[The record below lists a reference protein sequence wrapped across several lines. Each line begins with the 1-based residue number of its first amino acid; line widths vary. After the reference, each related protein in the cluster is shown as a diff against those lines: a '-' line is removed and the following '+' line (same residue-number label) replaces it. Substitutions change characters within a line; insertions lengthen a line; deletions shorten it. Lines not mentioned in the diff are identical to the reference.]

1 MIPNRDLPQHVLS
14 QEQLVKAGE
23 ILNKKREEEK
33 SHADFFCVS
42 TKSGIDFIRKTSF
55 RGRIHA
61 VFHLFMRFFGKEG
74 YLLSDVRI
82 QEIVYSINVETQ
94 KERSEILKNLGIY
107 LQSILDH
114 IKDRREEKCSEHTIQ
129 ERSDI
134 TAGID
139 LEEGKKTPGGLIYV
153 NNSDSGPIVGS
164 EVDSNDQSMS
174 DTASDIE
181 IEEEFLHHSKNEN
194 EFDGEP
200 HDSFEREKNENGS
213 EVNIQFDQDFSFNNP
228 KFLVSLNKINTIP
241 INPIEERRNITTGI
255 DVEEGKKTPGGPSYS
270 NNCDSNFIVGSDIE
284 GKEELLNHSKNEN
297 ESDAKYYNGLE
308 REKNENGSEVNI
320 QFDQDFSFNN
330 PKFLVSLNKINT
342 IPINP
347 IEERRN
353 ITTGIDVEEGKKTPG
368 GPSYSNNCDS
378 NFIVGSDIEGKE
390 ELLNH
395 SKNENESDAK
405 YYNGLEREKNENGSE
420 VNIQFDQDFS
430 FNNPKFLV
438 SLNKINTIPINP
450 IEERRNITAGID
462 VEEGKKTPGGPS
474 YSNNC
479 DSNFIVG
486 SDIEG
491 KEELLNH
498 SKNENESDAKYYNG
512 LEREKN
518 ENGSEVNIQFD
529 QDFSFNNPKFLFS
542 LNKIN
547 TIPINPI
554 EERRNIT
561 AGIDVEEGKKT
572 PGGPSYSNNCDS
584 NFIVG
589 SDIEGKEELLNHSK
603 NENESDAESH
613 DGLKREK
620 NGDGS
625 EVNIQFDQD
634 FSFNN
639 ANTSSFKRPLDAN
652 SGLVDRQSGSV
663 SNRAL
668 NAVNPVEN
676 STVNNIEVTSQSIVN
691 PKKIQNSYLESFIH
705 LIDRASFAK
714 TLVWKNIV
722 LLLKS
727 AIDLETIELEN
738 LQEEVQSAIKRFPQ
752 KQCLLIGGWRDHP
765 LIYRIQE
772 QENKLLSFSIFYLI
786 QDVPLANSSLTIEDI
801 PEDLLCNSSFLGILK
816 SLQQV
821 SALSVIGAIRQVYVA
836 PKKEQ
841 YPIEPI
847 DFLTHYL
854 LPTLNGQNR
863 KKGDQKSSTALRL
876 RTESSIQRSL
886 EAYLTDCL
894 SRDAYT
900 EYFEEFQLLML
911 RNERLEFEKRMEYSI
926 SQENYQIVHME
937 HHHFDTY
944 VNDYQDPTPTPE
956 LQKEL
961 NECRK
966 SLDTIQKRVFELE
979 EHQVKE
985 ILQAGYRIFNTYS
998 ETPDKYDLPGEFP
1011 SILSSKKDV
1020 NLKCLLEKSS
1030 INFSQEEIE
1039 SIEYGN
1045 AEKAQQCANGRYNSA
1060 YFYSPTR
1067 NLKFYVDERNHCS
1080 WLYLKIDDTSEPI
1093 WLKILDLEGSEFKGA
1108 LKNLYLHCHYNDI
1121 RYLCNQKTGQIEFWT
1136 ESKEEKLEP
1145 WSNEESFLL
1154 YSSRKKKWS
1163 QRRFQTVGTN
1173 GSILYLADIRE
1184 DVKNGFIK
1192 QLALFEDPEWTLF
1205 LVDSESHLQEIRL
1218 PRHNMQL
1225 AYREG
1230 LWYVQS
1236 GDLNGWTISNRQ
1248 SLPYF
1253 TDSIG
1258 ALILENSQEE
1268 RRALLSVIDHQDI
1281 ANSIEAIPSALFQIE
1296 NTSLLPC
1303 NRISHLHL
1311 LRLSFERGYRKL
1323 IEGVLANID
1332 YPVVGSEF
1340 THDELQILKDIKS
1353 KNGQKKSFGWRLE
1366 ALTRISELIHMHQTT
1381 ESDSRRNIPWKEF
1394 YVAIDIQN
1402 TWGLAYHTSRQKG
1415 TLPFRLYDLKY
1426 DSSKTKDKQSGV
1438 ARYEGHLLKECE
1450 NITFAQ
1456 SGNREFQLIQTLYF
1470 MAFFAEDEK
1479 VQDVGNKA
1487 LSLIYRNEPNQKW
1500 LLIRE
1505 KELKIFI

>member
-1 MIPNRDLPQHVLS
+1 MIPDRGLPQHVLS

-23 ILNKKREEEK
+23 ILNKKRAEEK

-82 QEIVYSINVETQ
+82 QGIVHSINVETQ

-114 IKDRREEKCSEHTIQ
+114 IKDRRAQKCSEHTIQ
-129 ERSDI
+129 ERSNI
-134 TAGID
+134 AAGINM
-139 LEEGKKTPGGLIYV
+139 EEGKKTPGRPSYG
-153 NNSDSGPIVGS
+153 NNCDSEPIAGF
-164 EVDSNDQSMS
+164 EVDSNDQSMSDTASAMS

-194 EFDGEP
+194 EFDDES
-200 HDSFEREKNENGS
+200 HNSFEREKIEERRDITAGIDVEKGKKTPGRPSYGNNYGSEPIAGYEADGNDQSMSDTESDMEGEEELLIRSKNENKSNAEPHDWFKREKNENES
-213 EVNIQFDQDFSFNNP
+213 EVNTLFDQKFSFNNP
-228 KFLVSLNKINTIP
+228 KFLI
-241 INPIEERRNITTGI
+241 
-255 DVEEGKKTPGGPSYS
+255 SY
-270 NNCDSNFIVGSDIE
+270 NNN
-284 GKEELLNHSKNEN
+284 LLS
-297 ESDAKYYNGLE
+297 
-308 REKNENGSEVNI
+308 
-320 QFDQDFSFNN
+320 
-330 PKFLVSLNKINT
+330 
-342 IPINP
+342 
-347 IEERRN
+347 
-353 ITTGIDVEEGKKTPG
+353 
-368 GPSYSNNCDS
+368 
-378 NFIVGSDIEGKE
+378 
-390 ELLNH
+390 
-395 SKNENESDAK
+395 
-405 YYNGLEREKNENGSE
+405 
-420 VNIQFDQDFS
+420 
-430 FNNPKFLV
+430 
-438 SLNKINTIPINP
+438 
-450 IEERRNITAGID
+450 
-462 VEEGKKTPGGPS
+462 
-474 YSNNC
+474 
-479 DSNFIVG
+479 
-486 SDIEG
+486 
-491 KEELLNH
+491 
-498 SKNENESDAKYYNG
+498 
-512 LEREKN
+512 
-518 ENGSEVNIQFD
+518 
-529 QDFSFNNPKFLFS
+529 
-542 LNKIN
+542 
-547 TIPINPI
+547 
-554 EERRNIT
+554 
-561 AGIDVEEGKKT
+561 
-572 PGGPSYSNNCDS
+572 
-584 NFIVG
+584 
-589 SDIEGKEELLNHSK
+589 
-603 NENESDAESH
+603 
-613 DGLKREK
+613 
-620 NGDGS
+620 
-625 EVNIQFDQD
+625 
-634 FSFNN
+634 SFNN

-652 SGLVDRQSGSV
+652 SGLIDRQSDSV

-668 NAVNPVEN
+668 NPVSPVEN

-705 LIDRASFAK
+705 LIDRASFAN

-727 AIDLETIELEN
+727 AIHLETIKLEN
-738 LQEEVQSAIKRFPQ
+738 IQEEVQSAIKSFPQ
-752 KQCLLIGGWRDHP
+752 KQCLLIGGWKDHS

-786 QDVPLANSSLTIEDI
+786 QDVPLANSSLIIEDI

-821 SALSVIGAIRQVYVA
+821 SALSVIGEIRQAYAV
-836 PKKEQ
+836 PKKDQ

-847 DFLTHYL
+847 DFLTQYL
-854 LPTLNGQNR
+854 LPALNGQNR
-863 KKGDQKSSTALRL
+863 QKGGQKSSAALRL
-876 RTESSIQRSL
+876 RTETPIQLSL
-886 EAYLTDCL
+886 EAYVTDCL

-911 RNERLEFEKRMEYSI
+911 RNERLEFEKRMEHLI

-937 HHHFDTY
+937 YHHFDTY
-944 VNDYQDPTPTPE
+944 INDYQDPTPTLE

-985 ILQAGYRIFNTYS
+985 TLQADYRIFNTYS
-998 ETPDKYDLPGEFP
+998 KTPSKYDLQGEFP
-1011 SILSSKKDV
+1011 SILSSKKD
-1020 NLKCLLEKSS
+1020 NGLKCLLEKSS
-1030 INFSQEEIE
+1030 INFSKEEIE
-1039 SIEYGN
+1039 GIEYGN
-1045 AEKAQQCANGRYNSA
+1045 AEKARECANDRYNSA

-1067 NLKFYVDERNHCS
+1067 NLKFCVVCVDP
-1080 WLYLKIDDTSEPI
+1080 WLYLKIDSTSEPI
-1093 WLKILDLEGSEFKGA
+1093 WLQILNLKENDFKGA
-1108 LKNLYLHCHYNDI
+1108 LKNLYLHCHHNDI

-1136 ESKEEKLEP
+1136 ESKEGELEP
-1145 WSNEESFLL
+1145 QQSNEESFLL
-1154 YSSRKKKWS
+1154 YFNRKKEWS

-1173 GSILYLADIRE
+1173 GSILYLADIKE
-1184 DVKNGFIK
+1184 DGKNGFIK

-1205 LVDSESHLQEIRL
+1205 LVDSERHLQEIRL

-1230 LWYVQS
+1230 FWYVQS

-1258 ALILENSQEE
+1258 ALILENSQKE
-1268 RRALLSVIDHQDI
+1268 RRALLSVIDHQGRS
-1281 ANSIEAIPSALFQIE
+1281 NSMEAIPSALFQIE

-1303 NRISHLHL
+1303 NRISQLHL
-1311 LRLSFERGYRKL
+1311 LRLSFEKGYRKL

-1366 ALTRISELIHMHQTT
+1366 VLTRISELINMHQAK

-1394 YVAIDIQN
+1394 HVAIDIQN
-1402 TWGLAYHTSRQKG
+1402 TWGSAYHTSRQKG
-1415 TLPFRLYDLKY
+1415 ALPFSLYDLKY
-1426 DSSKTKDKQSGV
+1426 DSFKTKDKQSGV

-1487 LSLIYRNEPNQKW
+1487 LSLIYRNESNQKW
-1500 LLIRE
+1500 LLVRE
-1505 KELKIFI
+1505 KELKISI